1 MKPMKPFER
10 FAHIAVKED
19 LGRLGRK
26 FASPGVVE
34 SGSSSDGE
42 LTLRSQA
49 VTAYVRK
56 YRINE
61 GWRVVFWRSGGH
73 EEKHYPMSEH
83 EVARLLAMHFS

>member
-10 FAHIAVKED
+10 FAHSGVKED
-19 LGRLGRK
+19 LGRLARK

-34 SGSSSDGE
+34 SGSSADGE

-56 YRINE
+56 YRIKE
-61 GWRVVFWRSGGH
+61 GWRVVFWRSGGP
-73 EEKHYPMSEH
+73 EEKHFPVSEH
-83 EVARLLAMHFS
+83 EVVRLLTMNFP